1 MLLLSLRVA
10 GAAMLVLAA
19 LYPIYPR
26 RFRWSEQLQRVELL
40 TRQVFWVHIGF
51 IILLLVLQG
60 VLLVGFPQLLLE
72 PNGAATALL
81 AGMLAFWLYR
91 LVAQL
96 FIYDSELW
104 RSRPSHLLVH
114 IVFTLLWLGISAV
127 LGWALL
133 VRLDIVEGSAL

>member
-1 MLLLSLRVA
+1 
-10 GAAMLVLAA
+10 MLVLAA

-26 RFRWSEQLQRVELL
+26 RFRWAEQLQRVELL

-51 IILLLVLQG
+51 IVLLLVLQG
-60 VLLVGFPQLLLE
+60 LLLAGFPRLVLA

-81 AGMLAFWLYR
+81 VGMLAFWLYR

-96 FIYDSELW
+96 FVYDPELW
-104 RSRPSHLLVH
+104 RGRPTHMLVH
-114 IVFTLLWLGISAV
+114 VVFTLLWLAISAV

-133 VRLDIVEGSAL
+133 VQLTVVADM

>member
-1 MLLLSLRVA
+1 
-10 GAAMLVLAA
+10 MLVLAA

-26 RFRWSEQLQRVELL
+26 RFRWAEQLQRVEPL

-60 VLLVGFPQLLLE
+60 VLLAGFPRLLLE

-91 LVAQL
+91 LAAQL
-96 FIYDSELW
+96 FLYDPALW
-104 RSRPSHLLVH
+104 RGQPAHLAVH
-114 IVFTLLWLGISAV
+114 VIFTVLWIAISAV

-133 VRLDIVEGSAL
+133 VQLGTRG

>member
-1 MLLLSLRVA
+1 MLLLSLRAA
-10 GAAMLVLAA
+10 GAAILVLAA

-26 RFRWSEQLQRVELL
+26 RFRWAEQLQRVELL

-51 IILLLVLQG
+51 IVLLLVLQG
-60 VLLVGFPQLLLE
+60 VLLVGFPRILLV
-72 PNGAATALL
+72 PNDAATALL
-81 AGMLAFWLYR
+81 VGMLAFWLYR

-104 RSRPSHLLVH
+104 RGRPSHLVVH
-114 IVFTLLWLGISAV
+114 VVFTLLWLGISAV

-133 VRLDIVEGSAL
+133 VQLKIVAEA

>member
-1 MLLLSLRVA
+1 
-10 GAAMLVLAA
+10 MLVLAA

-51 IILLLVLQG
+51 IVILLVLQG
-60 VLLVGFPQLLLE
+60 VLLVGFPRLVLE
-72 PNGAATALL
+72 PNGASTALL
-81 AGMLAFWLYR
+81 VGMLAFWLYR

-104 RSRPSHLLVH
+104 RGRPAHLVVH
-114 IVFTLLWLGISAV
+114 VVFTLLWVAISAV

-133 VRLDIVEGSAL
+133 VQLDVVGGSAV

>member
-10 GAAMLVLAA
+10 GAAILVLAA

-51 IILLLVLQG
+51 IVILLVLQG
-60 VLLVGFPQLLLE
+60 ILLVAFPRLLLE

-81 AGMLAFWLYR
+81 VGMLAFWLYR
-91 LVAQL
+91 LIAQL
-96 FIYDSELW
+96 FAYNDPELW
-104 RSRPSHLLVH
+104 RDRPAHLAVH
-114 IVFTLLWLGISAV
+114 VVFTLLWLAISAV

-133 VRLDIVEGSAL
+133 VQLRKH

>member
-1 MLLLSLRVA
+1 MLPLSLRLA
-10 GAAMLVLAA
+10 GAAILVLAA

-51 IILLLVLQG
+51 IIILLVLQG
-60 VLLVGFPQLLLE
+60 VLLAGFPRLLLA

-81 AGMLAFWLYR
+81 VGMLAFWLYR

-96 FIYDSELW
+96 FVYDPALW
-104 RSRPSHLLVH
+104 RGRPEHLLVH
-114 IVFTLLWLGISAV
+114 VVFTLLWLAISAV
-127 LGWALL
+127 LAWALL
-133 VRLDIVEGSAL
+133 VQLKVVADA

>member
-1 MLLLSLRVA
+1 
-10 GAAMLVLAA
+10 MLVLAA

-26 RFRWSEQLQRVELL
+26 RFRWAEQLQRVELL

-51 IILLLVLQG
+51 IVLLLVLQG
-60 VLLVGFPQLLLE
+60 VLLAGFPRLVLA

-81 AGMLAFWLYR
+81 VGMLAFWLYR

-96 FIYDSELW
+96 FVYDPELW
-104 RSRPSHLLVH
+104 RDRPTHRLVH
-114 IVFTLLWLGISAV
+114 VVFTLLWLAISAV

-133 VRLDIVEGSAL
+133 VQLTVVADV

>member
-1 MLLLSLRVA
+1 MLLLGLRLA
-10 GAAMLVLAA
+10 GAAILVLAA

-26 RFRWSEQLQRVELL
+26 RFRWAEQLQRVEPL

-51 IILLLVLQG
+51 IIILLVLQG
-60 VLLVGFPQLLLE
+60 ILLVGFPHVLLA
-72 PNGAATALL
+72 PNSAATALL
-81 AGMLAFWLYR
+81 VGMLAFWLYR

-104 RSRPSHLLVH
+104 RGRPSHLVVH

-133 VRLDIVEGSAL
+133 VQLKVVAEA

>member
-1 MLLLSLRVA
+1 MLLVSLRAV

-26 RFRWSEQLQRVELL
+26 RFRWAEQLQRVELL

-51 IILLLVLQG
+51 IVLLLVLQG
-60 VLLVGFPQLLLE
+60 VLLVGFPRLLLA
-72 PNGAATALL
+72 PDGSATALL
-81 AGMLAFWLYR
+81 VGMLAFWLYR

-96 FIYDSELW
+96 FVYDPDLW
-104 RSRPSHLLVH
+104 RDRPTHLVVH
-114 IVFTLLWLGISAV
+114 VVFTLLWLAISAV

-133 VRLDIVEGSAL
+133 VQLTVVAGV

>member
-1 MLLLSLRVA
+1 
-10 GAAMLVLAA
+10 MLVLAA

-26 RFRWSEQLQRVELL
+26 RFRWAEQLQRVELL

-51 IILLLVLQG
+51 IVLLLVLQG
-60 VLLVGFPQLLLE
+60 LLLAGFPRLVLA

-81 AGMLAFWLYR
+81 VGMLAFWLYR

-96 FIYDSELW
+96 FVYDPELW
-104 RSRPSHLLVH
+104 RGRPTHRLVH
-114 IVFTLLWLGISAV
+114 VVFTLLWLAISAV

-133 VRLDIVEGSAL
+133 VQLAVVPDV